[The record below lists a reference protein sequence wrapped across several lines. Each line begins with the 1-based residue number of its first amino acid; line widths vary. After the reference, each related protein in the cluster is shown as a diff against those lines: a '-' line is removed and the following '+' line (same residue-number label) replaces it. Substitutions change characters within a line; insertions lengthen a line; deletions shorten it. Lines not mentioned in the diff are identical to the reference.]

1 MSVAAPAPGTEVAA
15 PAYRVDGPAA
25 VTGDWR
31 RFVHLAT
38 TLAVM
43 DFKLRFFGSV
53 LGYLWSLLR
62 PLMLFGILYFVFSQI
77 VRIGG
82 GVENYPLQLL
92 IGVLLFTYFSEVT
105 GRAVTSMVDQ
115 ETLVRKVSFPRMAI
129 PVSVA
134 LTASF
139 NLALNLLTVGAF
151 VVAGGVAP
159 RLSWLLVPIPLV
171 LLVVLAT
178 GVAMLVSALYVP
190 FRDLKPIWDVLLQ
203 ALFYATPIFY
213 PVQLLLDYDE
223 RIAHAAL
230 TNPLAALVVET
241 RHLILGDAA
250 PGAAEA
256 IGGGVRLLLPLG
268 VVVGLAALG
277 FGVFNRMAPR
287 VAEEL

>member
-1 MSVAAPAPGTEVAA
+1 MSSAATRAPRTEA
-15 PAYRVDGPAA
+15 PAYRIAGPTALS
-25 VTGDWR
+25 GDWR

-38 TLAVM
+38 SLAVM
-43 DFKLRFFGSV
+43 DFKLRFFGSA
-53 LGYLWSLLR
+53 LGYFWSLLR
-62 PLMLFGILYFVFSQI
+62 PLLLFGILYFVFSQI
-77 VRIGG
+77 VRLGG

-92 IGVLLFTYFSEVT
+92 IGVLLFTYFAEVT
-105 GRAVTSMVDQ
+105 GGAVTSMVDE
-115 ETLVRKVSFPRMAI
+115 ETLVRKVSFPRMVI

-139 NLALNLLTVGAF
+139 TLALNLVTVGAF
-151 VVAGGVAP
+151 VVAGGVEP

-190 FRDLKPIWDVLLQ
+190 FRDVKPIWEVLLQ

-230 TNPLAALVVET
+230 TNPLASLVVEV

-250 PGAAEA
+250 PGAAES
-256 IGGGVRLLLPLG
+256 IGGGVWLLAPLALVLG
-268 VVVGLAALG
+268 IAALG
-277 FGVFNRMAPR
+277 FFVFNRMAPR